1 MPQLGSNATAA
12 GGASAISMQGV
23 GGSNGL
29 SQTNLF
35 SNLHCSALT
44 RVRQCL
50 QNAGALR
57 LDFLEAD
64 FWTAAFLLS

>member
-35 SNLHCSALT
+35 SNLHCSAFTLPSSASSH
-44 RVRQCL
+44 L
-50 QNAGALR
+50 LL
-57 LDFLEAD
+57 LDRA
-64 FWTAAFLLS
+64 